1 MAPDGGNG
9 IVLSGDGTTSS
20 RLAATV
26 AGQDS
31 QQSPYRK
38 GFKAY
43 SQPLSH
49 QADSNSK
56 PNYVLV
62 EDVTPEQFECFVAE
76 AKKIVGDENFYVN
89 LTGKAE
95 PDDHSDYLS
104 LPHFE
109 DFFKIDE
116 AERFMASAHI
126 QPASVQ
132 EVAAIVK
139 LANKYKQ
146 PLHTV
151 SMGRN
156 LGYGG
161 SAVRLRG
168 TAILDLKRMNK
179 VLQIDEESAFCL
191 LEPGVSYFDLYEELQ
206 RRNSQLW
213 IDCPDIG
220 WGSVVGNM
228 AERGA
233 G

>member
-1 MAPDGGNG
+1 MAPDGGNS
-9 IVLSGDGTTSS
+9 IVLSGDGSTSN

-26 AGQDS
+26 AGQGS
-31 QQSPYRK
+31 NQSAYRK

-43 SQPLSH
+43 SRPLDENIKSG
-49 QADSNSK
+49 SK
-56 PNYVLV
+56 PQYVLV
-62 EDVTPEQFECFVAE
+62 EDVTPEQFEDFVAE
-76 AKKIVGDENFYVN
+76 GKKIVGEENFFVN
-89 LTGKAE
+89 TTGKPE
-95 PDDHSDYLS
+95 PDGHSDYLS

-116 AERFMASAHI
+116 AERFMTSAHI
-126 QPASVQ
+126 QPASVE
-132 EVAAIVK
+132 EVASIVK

-146 PLHTV
+146 PLHAV

-213 IDCPDIG
+213 VDCPDIG
-220 WGSVVGNM
+220 
-228 AERGA
+228 
-233 G
+233 